1 MRSRPSAGSLA
12 RSALAAAVLVLVLG
26 GPAHAAEKALWGP
39 AELPD
44 GSSAF
49 GLYGELGIDTLQLSM
64 SWADVA
70 PTRPAVATDPSDP
83 AYRWPGDVTAAAAT
97 APARGIRLSLLVA
110 NSPPWANGDRPVTW
124 APSNPQDYADFL
136 TAVARRYPAV
146 RRWMIWGEP
155 NRDDRFLP
163 NAENDRVGPRAYA
176 LLLDAAYGALKA
188 QSPRNMVIGGN
199 TWTSGTVK
207 PPDFLRFMRLP
218 DGRPPR
224 LDWFG
229 HNPFPFRPPRLADTP
244 LAGGYRDISDTD
256 TVSDEVRRAYGR
268 RIPLWLSEYTVQSDH
283 GSATFATFV
292 SQALQASYLTSG
304 FRIADDLG
312 PDVAGIGWL
321 ALLDESAA
329 ADSGN
334 WGLLSYALQRK
345 PAFGAMQRAPSERL
359 RPVVRVAHAAM
370 RATLRRRGLTVTV
383 TPKAGGMVTI
393 ELRSGTRVRVRVRAS
408 GVAGRSRTL
417 RLRRSLR
424 PGRYT
429 VNVRCAG
436 GASVNRSLRLR

>member
-12 RSALAAAVLVLVLG
+12 RSALAVAVLVLVLG
-26 GPAHAAEKALWGP
+26 APAHAAEKALWGP
-39 AELPD
+39 ALLPD
-44 GSSAF
+44 GNSAF
-49 GLYGELGIDTLQLSM
+49 GLYDELGIDTLQLSI

-70 PTRPAVATDPSDP
+70 PTRPAVATDPADP
-83 AYRWPGDVTAAAAT
+83 AYRWPADVTAAAAE

-110 NSPPWANGDRPVTW
+110 NSPSWANGDRPLAW
-124 APSNPQDYADFL
+124 APSDPQDYADFL
-136 TAVARRYPAV
+136 TAAARRYPAV

-163 NAENDRVGPRAYA
+163 NAENDPVGPRAYA
-176 LLLDAAYGALKA
+176 LLLDAAFGALKA
-188 QSPRNMVIGGN
+188 QSARNMVIGGN

-244 LAGGYRDISDTD
+244 LAGGYRDISDAD
-256 TVSDEVRRAYGR
+256 TVGNEARRAYGR
-268 RIPLWLSEYTVQSDH
+268 RIPLWLSEYTIQSDH

-292 SQALQASYLTSG
+292 SRALQARYLTGG

-312 PDVAGIGWL
+312 PGVAGIGWL

-329 ADSGN
+329 SDAGA
-334 WGLLSYALQRK
+334 WGLLTYGLQRK
-345 PAFGAMQRAPSERL
+345 PAFAAMQRAPSERL
-359 RPVVRVAHAAM
+359 RPVVRVARTAM
-370 RATLRRRGLTVTV
+370 RATVRRRGLTVAV
-383 TPKAGGMVTI
+383 TPKAAGTMTVQ
-393 ELRSGTRVRVRVRAS
+393 LRTGARVRARIRAS
-408 GVAGRSRTL
+408 GIAGRSRTL
-417 RLRRSLR
+417 RLRGSLR
-424 PGRYT
+424 RGLYT

-436 GASVNRSLRLR
+436 GATVNRVIGLR